1 MKMKNIYK
9 LLMILLLGIVS
20 MPFTV
25 FSQNATVRG
34 FVYEEE
40 SGEPAMFSNII
51 LKGTTF
57 GASADVNGYFL
68 ISKVK
73 PGRYTLQVTYLGFD
87 TINVPVLLEEN
98 KIIDKKIFLKKSN
111 VQLETVTISGER
123 IAARTETRTSVV
135 KITPKEIKSIPSI
148 GGQADIAQY
157 LQVIPGVV
165 FTGDQGGQ
173 FYIRGGSPIQNK
185 VMLDGMMIYNPF
197 HSIGLF
203 SVFETELIRTADIYT
218 GGFNAEHGGRISSV
232 MDITTKDGNKKR
244 FAGSVSASTFGA
256 KAVLEAPI
264 VKQTAPDKGSSTF
277 ILSVKNSYLEQSS
290 KIFYDYIDED
300 GLPFNFMDVY
310 GKVSINAANGSKV
323 SLFGFNF
330 TDNVNNYKSISDF
343 GWKSYGGGA
352 NFVVIPGKSPVLL
365 EGRFAYSVYDSKI
378 NSTTLS
384 DRSSSIGGFNGGLD
398 FTYFI
403 GKDVFKYGIEVEGYK
418 TEYQLTNFVGSK
430 IEQIENTT
438 QLGIYFKYKSILGKF
453 IIEPGLRLQWYASL
467 AEISPEPRLAVK
479 YNATQKLRFKLAA
492 GLYSQNLISA
502 SSDRDV
508 VNLFSGFLSGPTNLP
523 STFNGKEVTS
533 KLQKSSHII
542 LGTEI
547 DLTNNLS
554 LNLEGYYKYF
564 PQLTNINRFKIYDE
578 SNKPPAGASDVE
590 TKDFIIEKGQAYGA
604 DMVVKYDY
612 KRLYFWFVYSLGYV
626 ERQYEDKNGQ
636 LHTYTPHFDRRHN
649 INMILSYI
657 AGEKKQWEFSARWN
671 FGTGFPF
678 TQVQGFYEHLTFPG
692 GINSDYITENGQ
704 LGVIYDEIF
713 KGRLPTYHRLDIDIK
728 RNFFLSAHTKLVTN
742 LSITNVYD
750 RKNIFYVDLVTSE
763 IVYQLPFM
771 PSLGISLYF

>member
-1 MKMKNIYK
+1 MRNIYK
-9 LLMILLLGIVS
+9 LLLVILLGTVA
-20 MPFTV
+20 MPFSG
-25 FSQNATVRG
+25 FSQDATVRG

-40 SGEPAMFSNII
+40 SGEPAMFSNVV
-51 LKGTTF
+51 LKGTAF
-57 GASADVNGYFL
+57 GASTDVNGYFL
-68 ISKVK
+68 ISKVNAGK
-73 PGRYTLQVTYLGFD
+73 YILQVTYLGFD
-87 TINVPVLLEEN
+87 TINVPVLLEEG
-98 KIIDKKIFLKKSN
+98 KIMDKKIFLEKSS

-256 KAVLEAPI
+256 KAVLEVPI
-264 VKQTAPDKGSSTF
+264 VKQTAPDKGSSTL

-290 KIFYDYIDED
+290 KIFYDYIDDD

-479 YNATQKLRFKLAA
+479 YNATQNLRFKLAA
-492 GLYSQNLISA
+492 GMYSQNLISA

-523 STFNGKEVTS
+523 STFNGKEVSS
-533 KLQKSSHII
+533 KLQKASHLI

-547 DLTNNLS
+547 DLTRTLS

-578 SNKPPAGASDVE
+578 SNKPPDGASDVE
-590 TKDFIIEKGQAYGA
+590 TKDFIIEKGQAYGV

-626 ERQYEDKNGQ
+626 ERQYEDKNGR
-636 LHTYTPHFDRRHN
+636 LHTYNPHFDRRHN

-692 GINSDYITENGQ
+692 GINADYINENGQ
-704 LGVIYDEIF
+704 LGVIYDDIF

-728 RNFFLSAHTKLVTN
+728 RNFFLAAHTKLVTN
-742 LSITNVYD
+742 ISITNVYD
-750 RKNIFYVDLVTSE
+750 RKNIFYVDLVTS
-763 IVYQLPFM
+763 
-771 PSLGISLYF
+771 

>member
-1 MKMKNIYK
+1 MRNISK
-9 LLMILLLGIVS
+9 LLLILLLGMLAS
-20 MPFTV
+20 PFSG
-25 FSQNATVRG
+25 FSQDATVRG

-40 SGEPAMFSNII
+40 SGEPAMFSNVV

-57 GASADVNGYFL
+57 GASTDVNGYFL

-73 PGRYTLQVTYLGFD
+73 PGSYTLQVTYLGFD
-87 TINVPVLLEEN
+87 TINVPVLLEGN
-98 KIIDKKIFLKKSN
+98 KILDKKIFIEKSS

-256 KAVLEAPI
+256 KAVLEVPI
-264 VKQTAPDKGSSTF
+264 VKQTAPDKGSSTL

-290 KIFYDYIDED
+290 KIFYDYIDDD

-310 GKVSINAANGSKV
+310 GKISINAANGSKV

-479 YNATQKLRFKLAA
+479 YNATKNLRFKLAA
-492 GLYSQNLISA
+492 GMYSQNLISA

-523 STFNGKEVTS
+523 STFNGKEVSS
-533 KLQKSSHII
+533 KLQKASHLI

-547 DLTNNLS
+547 DLTPTLS

-590 TKDFIIEKGQAYGA
+590 TKDFIIEKGQAYGV

-626 ERQYEDKNGQ
+626 ERQYEDKNGR
-636 LHTYTPHFDRRHN
+636 LHTYNPHFDRRHN
-649 INMILSYI
+649 VNVILSYI

-692 GINSDYITENGQ
+692 GINADYINENGQ
-704 LGVIYDEIF
+704 LGVIYDDIF

-728 RNFFLSAHTKLVTN
+728 KNFFLAAHTKLVTN
-742 LSITNVYD
+742 ISITNVYD